1 MSEVLDQRAPQG
13 FLRTCWT
20 LISGTTAICF
30 RYRVTGLASE
40 AAFFALVS
48 LPPLVMGVV
57 GTIGLVAN
65 RLPPDTLDQLRE
77 RGIDAASQVLQPD
90 VVQSLVVP
98 LIDSVIDGAGFPIT
112 VIGLAIMLWSGSRW
126 LNVYVDTITIMY
138 GLNGHR
144 HFLKTRALSFSLY
157 LLVMLVG
164 VILLPLLAV
173 GPDLLGRLAPSWSGA
188 INAAYFPVV
197 GGISILF
204 LTSLYHV
211 SVPVRTP
218 WRRDLPG
225 AGLALAIW
233 LLGSFVLRFYLGAT
247 VSSSSAYGSLAA
259 AIAVLFW
266 LYVTALAVLIGAGL
280 NAVVDRTWP
289 ISDTEDARDERTAE
303 AAQEAAEDADTEL
316 ALAAARKG
324 SRARNR
330 PAGPTD
336 SEPDGEAP
344 QTREPDAA
352 TPTEPASTVTQP
364 QPAPPNTAGEAV
376 QPAEN
381 PVREGAVRS

>member
-1 MSEVLDQRAPQG
+1 MSEAREQRAPQG
-13 FLRTCWT
+13 FLRTCWA
-20 LISGTTAICF
+20 LITGTTAICF

-65 RLPPDTLDQLRE
+65 RLPEDTLDQLRT

-112 VIGLAIMLWSGSRW
+112 IIGLAIMLWSGSRW

-188 INAAYFPVV
+188 IDAAYFPVV

-225 AGLALAIW
+225 AGLALGIW
-233 LLGSFVLRFYLGAT
+233 LVGSFVLRFYLGAT

-289 ISDTEDARDERTAE
+289 IADTEDAREERTVE

-316 ALAAARKG
+316 ALAAARKEARG
-324 SRARNR
+324 RNR
-330 PAGPTD
+330 PSEEIEPEPHDEALQARD
-336 SEPDGEAP
+336 SAEV
-344 QTREPDAA
+344 TA
-352 TPTEPASTVTQP
+352 TQPPLASTSEVDEP
-364 QPAPPNTAGEAV
+364 V